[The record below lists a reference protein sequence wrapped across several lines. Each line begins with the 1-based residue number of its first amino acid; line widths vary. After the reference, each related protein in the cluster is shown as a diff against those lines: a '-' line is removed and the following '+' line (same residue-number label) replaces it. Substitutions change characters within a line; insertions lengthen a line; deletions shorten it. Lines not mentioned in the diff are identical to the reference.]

1 MLTVAILVVSAGVI
15 VQPVRNMPGNSILID
30 VQNQLVSGHPY
41 NDPDPITTVHECTH
55 GINSRLRGLY
65 HKPSFYVLKNRAFI
79 FHEVPGT
86 LRDVANKIP
95 INLRGD
101 VYKLYLVDSRRW
113 WNDTPSY
120 VFDEFVAYTNGS
132 IARYELGIPTRI
144 ESIKYMME
152 FVIYS
157 YYAATTPESKEFWA
171 WNTRRA
177 WALYELSGVKLPYV
191 ESIQFQM
198 ILREAL

>member
-1 MLTVAILVVSAGVI
+1 MNLLAIILIGGMVSVP
-15 VQPVRNMPGNSILID
+15 PVRDLPNDSIIFD

-101 VYKLYLVDSRRW
+101 VYKLYLVDSLRW
-113 WNDTPSY
+113 WNNTPSY

-132 IARYELGIPTRI
+132 IARDELRIQTRT
-144 ESIKYMME
+144 ESIKYMIE
-152 FVIYS
+152 FVVYS
-157 YYAATTPESKEFWA
+157 YYAALTPESKEFWV

-177 WALYELSGVKLPYV
+177 WALYKKSGIVIPYA